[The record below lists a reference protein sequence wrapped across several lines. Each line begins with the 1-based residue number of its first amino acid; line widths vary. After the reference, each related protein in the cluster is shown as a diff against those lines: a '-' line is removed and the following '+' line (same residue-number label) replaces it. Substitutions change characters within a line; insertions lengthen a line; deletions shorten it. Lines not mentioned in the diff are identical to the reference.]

1 MLFRS
6 GSLLCTIQTLNY
18 RPQMATVRPRV
29 MSMPAQQP
37 ERSGRVVEAPVELVE
52 DDIIAKLLSYIP
64 DDATDQAQLAYADV
78 IVAGRNPAKLDDAIS
93 ALSASAKVPAAGIG
107 KLRIDTSS
115 IESSTKAAAEIT
127 GRGIELDGLI
137 LNAGLVHGPKTRTV
151 TPEGHELF
159 FATNIL
165 GHFAFVGS
173 ILDSLTG
180 AAPHIVW
187 LGSSTAIKGEYSFTD
202 PELADAAAEYKPM
215 KVYAH
220 SKAATTMV
228 GAEAARRFAKERIIP
243 VAAECDRVSEFPK
256 DVFKAAWEIGLVNPC
271 IPDEY
276 GGSGM
281 GELENALI
289 TEQLAYGCAGI
300 QTSITANTLGLTPIK
315 LAGSEEQKKK
325 YFGWLMSEPTW
336 VSYATTEPGA
346 GSDLQAIRT
355 RAVRDGD
362 HYRLSGAKTFISN
375 GQLCDLCIVAAKT
388 DLDPKNAHKGISLFV
403 VEADRSRRGSLKTA
417 LRRLRAMRPVML
429 GAVLTKFDPLKGSAR
444 YSAYYGY
451 EYYQYE
457 HTERD

>member
-1 MLFRS
+1 MTWDPTQIGDLRGRTYLITGANGGIGYFAADQ
-6 GSLLCTIQTLNY
+6 LL
-18 RPQMATVRPRV
+18 RA
-29 MSMPAQQP
+29 
-37 ERSGRVVEAPVELVE
+37 G
-52 DDIIAKLLSYIP
+52 
-64 DDATDQAQLAYADV
+64 ADV

-228 GAEAARRFAKERIIP
+228 GAEAARRFAKAGSPIASVIAHPGYALGGRGPVVPGINEPTLKERIVDTLQAP
-243 VAAECDRVSEFPK
+243 FSQTKELGAHALVRAAVDPQVTGGEFVGPK
-256 DVFKAAWEIGLVNPC
+256 GYKGPTQIGEAPR
-271 IPDEY
+271 
-276 GGSGM
+276 
-281 GELENALI
+281 
-289 TEQLAYGCAGI
+289 
-300 QTSITANTLGLTPIK
+300 
-315 LAGSEEQKKK
+315 
-325 YFGWLMSEPTW
+325 
-336 VSYATTEPGA
+336 YAT
-346 GSDLQAIRT
+346 DQA
-355 RAVRDGD
+355 A
-362 HYRLSGAKTFISN
+362 
-375 GQLCDLCIVAAKT
+375 
-388 DLDPKNAHKGISLFV
+388 
-403 VEADRSRRGSLKTA
+403 ADRLWDYLEKATGVIW
-417 LRRLRAMRPVML
+417 P
-429 GAVLTKFDPLKGSAR
+429 
-444 YSAYYGY
+444 
-451 EYYQYE
+451 
-457 HTERD
+457 